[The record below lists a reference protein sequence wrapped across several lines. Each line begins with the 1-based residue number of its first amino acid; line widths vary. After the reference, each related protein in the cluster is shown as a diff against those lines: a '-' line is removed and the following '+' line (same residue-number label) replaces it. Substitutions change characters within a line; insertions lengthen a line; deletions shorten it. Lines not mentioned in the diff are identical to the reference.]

1 MPKKIVK
8 PKTKTL
14 TKTKKVSKAS
24 TVKPKKVKGG
34 LSIEVKFNQDLKQY
48 LF

>member
-1 MPKKIVK
+1 MSNKIVKKKVKTQKIKKTASKSKKVIPKKI
-8 PKTKTL
+8 
-14 TKTKKVSKAS
+14 
-24 TVKPKKVKGG
+24 KGG